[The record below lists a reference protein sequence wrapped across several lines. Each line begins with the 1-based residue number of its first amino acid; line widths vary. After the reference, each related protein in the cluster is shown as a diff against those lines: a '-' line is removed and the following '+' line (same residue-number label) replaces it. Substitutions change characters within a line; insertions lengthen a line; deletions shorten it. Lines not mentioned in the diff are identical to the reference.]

1 MEDGEVVR
9 VVAKTT
15 VDRSLI
21 ADPVAQIAPR
31 RKGGGELVIR
41 CEVRIG
47 GIASRLENLADLEV
61 VRAIASPDR
70 RRDPVVIECHVV
82 VAVPSIYGKCIEV
95 LVVIDSLNHGIMQR
109 RDEGH
114 TSVQIIRGIKRKIAG
129 T

>member
-82 VAVPSIYGKCIEV
+82 VAVPCIYGECVEI
-95 LVVIDSLNHGIMQR
+95 LVVIDPLNHGVMQR
-109 RDEGH
+109 RDESNASG
-114 TSVQIIRGIKRKIAG
+114 QIIRRIERKVAG